1 MSARGPGQRG
11 VFVQQCGVSL
21 QADGADGQRGRSAAT
36 LALAVA
42 CVAVFVTAL
51 DQTVVV
57 TALQPIMDD
66 LQIPSEQ
73 LDQAAWIV
81 SGYLLGY
88 VIVMPLMGRVSDMY
102 GRRRIFLLC
111 LSIFGLASLVCALA
125 NPVILVDSFGASLSF
140 YHQFAHAQDQF
151 ALWLSHLG
159 LHPCAADNADPQ
171 TCVPSGL
178 VWLVPARFIQAIGG
192 GAIVPVAMAV
202 AGDYFGIGRRGLVLG
217 VIGAVTEAGGALGP
231 LYGAGIIQLFGGWAW
246 IFLLNVPLVMA
257 LMIAGWFLVPK
268 GGQERAR
275 IDWLGAL
282 LLGASLA
289 CLSLGLS
296 QNAGQ
301 TGFSLTATAQNNPLL
316 VGAALLLLALFV
328 VREIY
333 ARSAMVEMRLFKQR
347 AFAASIVSS
356 LLVGAALVVAL
367 IDIPI
372 FYLTVVNGTILQTGL
387 SLLCMTVW
395 IPLSAVVG
403 GWLGHRIGCHLT
415 AVLALVLVAAG
426 FFLMRFWPVHLG
438 WPQLIGDTFL
448 MGVGFGLVVA
458 PLGTST
464 LNAAGAARGGM
475 ASAVVTS
482 ARMIGMILGL
492 AALTSYGL
500 ARFHQLS
507 AGYTLQQLS
516 NTAVFSGL
524 LRELYSE
531 IFTVAAL
538 LCLVAL
544 LPAALLWRGAD
555 QKRLAL
561 AGPAAELIPGEQSSE
576 ERDETAPRLAAQSPH
591 GEMPEN
597 TEIREKR
604 ES

>member
-1 MSARGPGQRG
+1 MSERMGPAGEGSEPGQAEHAR
-11 VFVQQCGVSL
+11 V
-21 QADGADGQRGRSAAT
+21 GALSVGKRAAT
-36 LALAVA
+36 LALVVA
-42 CVAVFVTAL
+42 CVAVFLTAL

-57 TALQPIMDD
+57 TALQPIMED
-66 LQIPSEQ
+66 LQVPSEQ

-111 LSIFGLASLVCALA
+111 LAIFGLASLACALA
-125 NPVILVDSFGASLSF
+125 NPSILANFGASLSF
-140 YHQFAHAQDQF
+140 QHKFGNVQNQF
-151 ALWLSHLG
+151 ALWLKPLG
-159 LHPCAADNADPQ
+159 LNPCAADDAGPR
-171 TCVPSGL
+171 CVPTGL
-178 VWLVPARFIQAIGG
+178 IWLVPVRFIQAIGG
-192 GAIVPVAMAV
+192 GAIVPVAMAL
-202 AGDYFGIGRRGLVLG
+202 AGDLYGIRRRGLVLG
-217 VIGAVTEAGGALGP
+217 IIGAMTEAGGALGP

-246 IFLLNVPLVMA
+246 IFLLNVPLVIV
-257 LMIAGWFLVPK
+257 LMVAGWFLVPK
-268 GGQERAR
+268 GGHVRAR
-275 IDWLGAL
+275 VDWLGAL

-301 TGFSLTATAQNNPLL
+301 TGFSLTASAQNNPVL
-316 VGAALLLLALFV
+316 VGASLLLLVVFV
-328 VREIY
+328 VREFFS
-333 ARSAMVEMRLFKQR
+333 RSAMIEVRLFKRR
-347 AFAASIVSS
+347 AFAASIVGS
-356 LLVGAALVVAL
+356 LLVGAALITAL
-367 IDIPI
+367 VDIPI

-395 IPLSAVVG
+395 IPLSAVIG
-403 GWLGHRIGCHLT
+403 GWLCHRIGCHLT
-415 AVLALVLVAAG
+415 AVLALALAAVG

-448 MGVGFGLVVA
+448 VGVGFGLVVA

-464 LNAAGAARGGM
+464 LNAAGAERGGM

-500 ARFHQLS
+500 ARF
-507 AGYTLQQLS
+507 QQLVAGH
-516 NTAVFSGL
+516 TPQQLQAPGVFEDV

-531 IFTVAAL
+531 IFTAAAI
-538 LCLVAL
+538 LCLVAI

-555 QKRLAL
+555 HKRLAM
-561 AGPAAELIPGEQSSE
+561 AAPAADLSLWEQPAEASGEAAPPGS
-576 ERDETAPRLAAQSPH
+576 L
-591 GEMPEN
+591 
-597 TEIREKR
+597 
-604 ES
+604 

>member
-1 MSARGPGQRG
+1 MSEKRESG
-11 VFVQQCGVSL
+11 
-21 QADGADGQRGRSAAT
+21 SAPTAM
-36 LALAVA
+36 LALVVVCA
-42 CVAVFVTAL
+42 AVFVTAL

-57 TALQPIMDD
+57 TALQPIMND
-66 LQIPSEQ
+66 LDISTEHI
-73 LDQAAWIV
+73 DQAAWIV

-231 LYGAGIIQLFGGWAW
+231 LYGATIIQLFGGWAW
-246 IFLLNVPLVMA
+246 IFLLNVPLVIVLLA
-257 LMIAGWFLVPK
+257 AGWFLVPK
-268 GGQERAR
+268 GGHVRTR

-282 LLGASLA
+282 LLGASLT

-301 TGFSLTATAQNNPLL
+301 TGYSLAATAENNPVLL
-316 VGAALLLLALFV
+316 GAALLLLALFV
-328 VREIY
+328 MREVF
-333 ARSAMVEMRLFKQR
+333 ARSAIVEVALFRQR
-347 AFAASIVSS
+347 AFSASIVSS
-356 LLVGAALVVAL
+356 LLVGAALIIAL
-367 IDIPI
+367 VDIPI
-372 FYLTVVNGTILQTGL
+372 FYLTVVNGTIFQTGL
-387 SLLCMTVW
+387 SLLCMTIW
-395 IPLSAVVG
+395 IPLSAVAG
-403 GWLGHRIGCHLT
+403 GWLCQRIGCHLT
-415 AVLALVLVAAG
+415 AVLALVLGGLG
-426 FFLMRFWPVHLG
+426 FLLMHFWPVNLR
-438 WPQLIGDTFL
+438 WPQLIGDTL
-448 MGVGFGLVVA
+448 LVGVGFGLVVA

-464 LNAAGAARGGM
+464 LNAAGAERGGV
-475 ASAVVTS
+475 ASAVVTA

-492 AALTSYGL
+492 AALTSWGL
-500 ARFHQLS
+500 ARFKQLS
-507 AGYTLQQLS
+507 AAYTFQQL
-516 NTAVFSGL
+516 NAPGVLNNVLHQVYT
-524 LRELYSE
+524 E
-531 IFTVAAL
+531 IFLGAAI
-538 LCLVAL
+538 LCLLAII
-544 LPAALLWRGAD
+544 PAALLWRRDERPRSLVLTHPAAGTPIA
-555 QKRLAL
+555 QKR
-561 AGPAAELIPGEQSSE
+561 GEQPIE
-576 ERDETAPRLAAQSPH
+576 LEGLVDANTQSDPLSD
-591 GEMPEN
+591 G
-597 TEIREKR
+597 
-604 ES
+604 S

>member
-111 LSIFGLASLVCALA
+111 LAIFGLASLACALA
-125 NPVILVDSFGASLSF
+125 NPAILDSFGVSLSF
-140 YHQFAHAQDQF
+140 QHKFASAQDQV
-151 ALWLSHLG
+151 ALWLKPLG
-159 LHPCAADNADPQ
+159 LNPCAADNAGPR
-171 TCVPSGL
+171 CVPSGL
-178 VWLVPARFIQAIGG
+178 VWLVPVRFLQAIGG
-192 GAIVPVAMAV
+192 GAIVPVAMAL
-202 AGDYFGIGRRGLVLG
+202 AGDYFGAQRRGLVLG
-217 VIGAVTEAGGALGP
+217 IIGAVTEAGGALGP

-395 IPLSAVVG
+395 IPFSAVAG
-403 GWLGHRIGCHLT
+403 GWLSQRIGCQVT
-415 AVLALVLVAAG
+415 AAIALALAALG
-426 FFLMRFWPVHLG
+426 FFLMSFWPVHLG

>member
-1 MSARGPGQRG
+1 MSENVGSRRA
-11 VFVQQCGVSL
+11 
-21 QADGADGQRGRSAAT
+21 GRSAAT
-36 LALAVA
+36 LALVVA
-42 CVAVFVTAL
+42 CVAVFITAL

-57 TALQPIMDD
+57 TALEPIMND
-66 LQIPSEQ
+66 LAIPSEQ

-111 LSIFGLASLVCALA
+111 LAIFGLASLACALA
-125 NPVILVDSFGASLSF
+125 NPSILDHFGFSLSF
-140 YHQFAHAQDQF
+140 QHKFANAQDQF
-151 ALWLSHLG
+151 ALWLRPLG
-159 LHPCAADNADPQ
+159 LNPCAADNPAPH
-171 TCVPSGL
+171 CVPSGL
-178 VWLVPARFIQAIGG
+178 VWLVPVRFIQAIGG
-192 GAIVPVAMAV
+192 GAVVPVAMAL
-202 AGDYFGIGRRGLVLG
+202 AGDYYGVRRRGLVLG
-217 VIGAVTEAGGALGP
+217 IIGAVTEAGGALGP

-246 IFLLNVPLVMA
+246 IFLLNVPIVA
-257 LMIAGWFLVPK
+257 LLIVVGWFLVPR
-268 GGQERAR
+268 GGHMRER

-301 TGFSLTATAQNNPLL
+301 TGFSLTATAENNPVLL
-316 VGAALLLLALFV
+316 GASLLLLVLFV
-328 VREIY
+328 AREVFS
-333 ARSAMVEMRLFKQR
+333 RSAMIEVGLFKQR

-356 LLVGAALVVAL
+356 LLVGAVLIVALV
-367 IDIPI
+367 DIPI
-372 FYLTVVNGTILQTGL
+372 FYLTVVDGTILQTGL

-395 IPLSAVVG
+395 IPLSAVAG
-403 GWLGHRIGCHLT
+403 GWLCHRIGCHLT
-415 AVLALVLVAAG
+415 AVLALALVAAG

-458 PLGTST
+458 PLGTSV
-464 LNAAGAARGGM
+464 LNAAGAERGGM

-500 ARFHQLS
+500 ARFRQLS
-507 AGYTLQQLS
+507 AHYTLQQLQTPGVL
-516 NTAVFSGL
+516 NDL

-531 IFTVAAL
+531 IFTVAAIF
-538 LCLVAL
+538 CLVTL
-544 LPAALLWRGAD
+544 LPAALLWRKKD
-555 QKRLAL
+555 QQRLT
-561 AGPAAELIPGEQSSE
+561 PAAPVSALFPPEQRAEQPAEQLPEDAS
-576 ERDETAPRLAAQSPH
+576 PHAAQSSREH
-591 GEMPEN
+591 TPE
-597 TEIREKR
+597 TL
-604 ES
+604 

>member
-1 MSARGPGQRG
+1 MSERTEPG
-11 VFVQQCGVSL
+11 
-21 QADGADGQRGRSAAT
+21 GRSAAI
-36 LALAVA
+36 LALVVA

-57 TALQPIMDD
+57 TALQPIMTD
-66 LQIPSEQ
+66 LQIPAEQ

-111 LSIFGLASLVCALA
+111 LAIFGLASLTCALA
-125 NPVILVDSFGASLSF
+125 NPAVLDSFGVSLSF
-140 YHQFAHAQDQF
+140 QHKFAHVQDQF
-151 ALWLSHLG
+151 ALWLRPLG
-159 LHPCAADNADPQ
+159 LHPCAADDAGPDCAQ
-171 TCVPSGL
+171 SGL

-192 GAIVPVAMAV
+192 GAIVPVAMAL
-202 AGDYFGIGRRGLVLG
+202 AGDYFGIQRRGLVLG
-217 VIGAVTEAGGALGP
+217 IIGAVTEAGGALGP
-231 LYGAGIIQLFGGWAW
+231 LYGAGIIQLLGGWAW
-246 IFLLNVPLVMA
+246 IFLLNVPLVVL
-257 LMIAGWFLVPK
+257 LMVAGWFLVPR
-268 GGQERAR
+268 GGHVRAR
-275 IDWLGAL
+275 VDWLGAL

-301 TGFSLTATAQNNPLL
+301 TGFSLTATAENNPAL

-328 VREIY
+328 VREVFS
-333 ARSAMVEMRLFKQR
+333 RSAMVEVRLFKQR
-347 AFAASIVSS
+347 AFAAAIVGS
-356 LLVGAALVVAL
+356 LLVGAALIVAL
-367 IDIPI
+367 VDIPI
-372 FYLTVVNGTILQTGL
+372 FYLTVVNGTILQMGL

-403 GWLGHRIGCHLT
+403 GWLCHRIGCHLT
-415 AVLALVLVAAG
+415 ALVALALTALG

-438 WPQLIGDTFL
+438 WPQLVGDTFL

-464 LNAAGAARGGM
+464 LNAAGTERGGM

-500 ARFHQLS
+500 ARFRQLS
-507 AGYTLQQLS
+507 AAYTAQQL
-516 NTAVFSGL
+516 TAPGVLSDV

-531 IFTVAAL
+531 IFTAAAV
-538 LCLVAL
+538 LCLMTL
-544 LPAALLWRGAD
+544 LPAALLWRRTD
-555 QKRLAL
+555 QQR
-561 AGPAAELIPGEQSSE
+561 PAVA
-576 ERDETAPRLAAQSPH
+576 APVE
-591 GEMPEN
+591 GVPEN
-597 TEIREKR
+597 APAQQGR
-604 ES
+604 

>member
-1 MSARGPGQRG
+1 MGPGQRG
-11 VFVQQCGVSL
+11 DVSEQTVQRLDVAAEVTG
-21 QADGADGQRGRSAAT
+21 GQKGRSAAT

-57 TALQPIMDD
+57 TALQPIMND
-66 LQIPSEQ
+66 LQIPSDQ
-73 LDQAAWIV
+73 IDQAAWII

-102 GRRRIFLLC
+102 GRRRILLWC
-111 LSIFGLASLVCALA
+111 LAIFGLASLACALA
-125 NPVILVDSFGASLSF
+125 NPAILDSFGVSLSF
-140 YHQFAHAQDQF
+140 QHKFANVQDQL
-151 ALWLSHLG
+151 ALWLKPLG
-159 LHPCAADNADPQ
+159 LNPCAADTPAPK
-171 TCVPSGL
+171 CVQSGL
-178 VWLVPARFIQAIGG
+178 VWLVPVRFIQAIGG
-192 GAIVPVAMAV
+192 GAIVPVAMAL
-202 AGDYFGIGRRGLVLG
+202 AGDYFGSQRRGLVLG
-217 VIGAVTEAGGALGP
+217 IIGAVTEAGGALGP
-231 LYGAGIIQLFGGWAW
+231 LYGAGIIQLFRGWAW
-246 IFLLNVPLVMA
+246 IFLLNVPLVVI
-257 LMIAGWFLVPK
+257 LMVASWFLVPR
-268 GGQERAR
+268 GGHVRAR
-275 IDWLGAL
+275 VDWLGAL
-282 LLGASLA
+282 LLGAALA

-301 TGFSLTATAQNNPLL
+301 TGFSLAATAQNNPVL
-316 VGAALLLLALFV
+316 VGAALLWLALFV
-328 VREIY
+328 VREVY
-333 ARSAMVEMRLFKQR
+333 SRSAMIEMRLFKQR
-347 AFAASIVSS
+347 AFTAALVSS
-356 LLVGAALVVAL
+356 LLLGAALVVAL

-403 GWLGHRIGCHLT
+403 GWLCHRIGCHLT
-415 AVLALVLVAAG
+415 AVLALVLVAIG

-482 ARMIGMILGL
+482 TRMIGMILGL

-507 AGYTLQQLS
+507 ASYTLQQLS
-516 NTAVFSGL
+516 NAAVFSDV

-531 IFTVAAL
+531 IFTAAAL

-561 AGPAAELIPGEQSSE
+561 AGPAGMFVTGDASLEAHGAAVPGAAVNGSHEEAPESAEVGESGEQT
-576 ERDETAPRLAAQSPH
+576 R
-591 GEMPEN
+591 
-597 TEIREKR
+597 
-604 ES
+604 